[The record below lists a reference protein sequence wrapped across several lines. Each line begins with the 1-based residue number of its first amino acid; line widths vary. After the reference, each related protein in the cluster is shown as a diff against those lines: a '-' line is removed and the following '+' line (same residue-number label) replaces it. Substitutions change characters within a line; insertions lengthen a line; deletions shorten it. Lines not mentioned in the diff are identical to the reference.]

1 MVFCVRGRAFFGRR
15 TRDDFV
21 HISVSS
27 ASHFYAWTLCRAA
40 LGLVLVVL
48 TACVGGPN
56 YAPVSDLHS
65 PPVRA
70 PEHYVVRP
78 GDTLYSIAFRYGL
91 DFRGLAAANN
101 IGSDYRIAPGQ
112 RLRLDDSA
120 AVAPTATARTESTR
134 KPASSPS
141 SNDKTKVQKPAP
153 IKPSTEARKSPQ
165 VADNNQLT
173 TWQWPTEGK
182 LIRGFSSSQ
191 YAHKGIDIAGQMEQ
205 PVKAAANGVVVYA
218 GSGLVGYGKLLIV
231 KHSDRYLSAYAH
243 NNRLLVKEGDQVSQ
257 GQVIARMGD
266 TGTDRTKL
274 HFEIRKDGKPV
285 SPLGLLPGRT

>member
-1 MVFCVRGRAFFGRR
+1 M
-15 TRDDFV
+15 D
-21 HISVSS
+21 IS
-27 ASHFYAWTLCRAA
+27 ASSTRQFHVQTLCRGAMAA
-40 LGLVLVVL
+40 VLLVL

-65 PPVRA
+65 PPVRV

-120 AVAPTATARTESTR
+120 AVAPTTTARSESTR
-134 KPASSPS
+134 TPASSPP
-141 SNDKTKVQKPAP
+141 SNGKNEAQKPVP
-153 IKPSTEARKSPQ
+153 KKPSTEARKAPQ

-173 TWQWPTEGK
+173 TWQWPSEGK

-191 YAHKGIDIAGQMEQ
+191 YAHKGIDIEGQMEQ

-243 NNRLLVKEGDQVSQ
+243 NNRLLAKEGDQVSQ

-285 SPLGLLPGRT
+285 NPLELLPERT

>member
-1 MVFCVRGRAFFGRR
+1 M
-15 TRDDFV
+15 D
-21 HISVSS
+21 IS
-27 ASHFYAWTLCRAA
+27 ASSTRQFHAQTLCRGAMAA
-40 LGLVLVVL
+40 VLLVL

-65 PPVRA
+65 PPVRV

-112 RLRLDDSA
+112 RLRLDDSSSA
-120 AVAPTATARTESTR
+120 AATAIARSG
-134 KPASSPS
+134 S
-141 SNDKTKVQKPAP
+141 SNKSTSDTTSNGKNKVQKSLPRQ
-153 IKPSTEARKSPQ
+153 PSTEPRKVPQ
-165 VADNNQLT
+165 VADSKQLT
-173 TWQWPTEGK
+173 TWHWPAEGT
-182 LIRGFSSSQ
+182 LIRAFGNAQ

-243 NNRLLVKEGDQVSQ
+243 NNRLLVKEGEQVSQ

-285 SPLGLLPGRT
+285 NPLGLLPDRT

>member
-1 MVFCVRGRAFFGRR
+1 MDISASSTRRFHLQALGRAA
-15 TRDDFV
+15 V
-21 HISVSS
+21 
-27 ASHFYAWTLCRAA
+27 
-40 LGLVLVVL
+40 GLVLL
-48 TACVGGPN
+48 ALAACVGGPN

-65 PPVRA
+65 PPERV

-91 DFRGLAAANN
+91 DFRGLASANN

-112 RLRLDDSA
+112 RLRLDDSSA
-120 AVAPTATARTESTR
+120 AGAAATARSESPRKPTPDTASNAENKVR
-134 KPASSPS
+134 KPAPR
-141 SNDKTKVQKPAP
+141 Q
-153 IKPSTEARKSPQ
+153 PSTEPRKAPQ
-165 VADNNQLT
+165 VADSNQLT
-173 TWQWPTEGK
+173 TWQWPTEGT
-182 LIRGFSSSQ
+182 LIRGFGSAQ

-285 SPLGLLPGRT
+285 NPVDLLPKRA